1 MTLASGIVTV
11 AGEASVTTLDI
22 GGTNV
27 TSTATELNIMDG
39 GTSASATTIV
49 DADRVVLNDNGTMKQ
64 VAVTDIKTYVSSNT
78 YPLVLAELDA
88 NQNTQVDQTLT
99 AESPIGLNTTA
110 LVSMGSIFS
119 INNSDYIE
127 TSEAGYYEVSVNG
140 TWFKDDVNSKYLMF
154 QVQKSS
160 NGSSWS
166 DVPGGKFTALGT
178 NSNVHY
184 ATTFGTTAVQLSAND
199 KIRVTVVQN
208 SATNSN
214 YTLYLVSTGIAGNSS
229 EPGDT
234 TIMIKKI
241 GE

>member
-1 MTLASGIVTV
+1 
-11 AGEASVTTLDI
+11 
-22 GGTNV
+22 
-27 TSTATELNIMDG
+27 
-39 GTSASATTIV
+39 
-49 DADRVVLNDNGTMKQ
+49 
-64 VAVTDIKTYVSSNT
+64 
-78 YPLVLAELDA
+78 
-88 NQNTQVDQTLT
+88 
-99 AESPIGLNTTA
+99 
-110 LVSMGSIFS
+110 
-119 INNSDYIE
+119 
-127 TSEAGYYEVSVNG
+127 
-140 TWFKDDVNSKYLMF
+140 MF

-234 TIMIKKI
+234 SIMIKKI